1 MIYSAVRRQTT
12 AGGRGTHEIRHPW
25 VLPAAEIS
33 SAFTKKFSQIVPG
46 THRTRTADAN
56 GTQLAHLL
64 KRMVERVH
72 GRDSFSDALERTLD
86 MGVTL
91 PAIARLTP
99 MTTRDGDVRVEI
111 VVATAPTS
119 R

>member
-12 AGGRGTHEIRHPW
+12 AGGRGTHEIQQSW
-25 VLPAAEIS
+25 VLSAAEIG

-46 THRTRTADAN
+46 THCTRTVDAN
-56 GTQLAHLL
+56 GTQLAQLL
-64 KRMVERVH
+64 KRMIERIH

-86 MGVTL
+86 MGVAL
-91 PAIARLTP
+91 PPVARLTP
-99 MTTRDGDVRVEI
+99 MTTRDGDARVEI
-111 VVATAPTS
+111 VVATPPTS

>member
-1 MIYSAVRRQTT
+1 MGTSRRRDQFSVYEEVFSDRSA
-12 AGGRGTHEIRHPW
+12 
-25 VLPAAEIS
+25 PARSLRLYA
-33 SAFTKKFSQIVPG
+33 T
-46 THRTRTADAN
+46 

>member
-1 MIYSAVRRQTT
+1 MIYSAVRRQTI
-12 AGGRGTHEIRHPW
+12 AGGRGTHAIRQSW
-25 VLPAAEIS
+25 VLSAAEIS

-56 GTQLAHLL
+56 GTQLAQLL
-64 KRMVERVH
+64 ERMIERVH

-86 MGVTL
+86 MGVAL
-91 PAIARLTP
+91 PAVARLTP

-111 VVATAPTS
+111 VVATPPTS

>member
-1 MIYSAVRRQTT
+1 MIYSAVRRQTI
-12 AGGRGTHEIRHPW
+12 AGGRGTHAIRQSW
-25 VLPAAEIS
+25 VLSAAEIS

-56 GTQLAHLL
+56 GTQLAQLL
-64 KRMVERVH
+64 ERMIERVH

-86 MGVTL
+86 MGVAL
-91 PAIARLTP
+91 PAI
-99 MTTRDGDVRVEI
+99 VRVEI